1 MKFASDFRRSA
12 REALKNKWGVAV
24 VGGLLASLLG
34 GTIDSGGSF
43 SFNYRTTGSSE
54 EMSSAIT
61 GFTDMDGKT
70 LAIILAIVGVILI
83 ITIAVA
89 LAFSVLSSVVSVG
102 YSRFNLE
109 LIDGNENRVD
119 QIFSYFGS
127 WKTIFVAN
135 LLRSI
140 YITLW
145 SLLFIIPGVIATY
158 SYIMVP
164 YVLAENPSLTAREAL
179 AKSVEIMRGNRWRLF
194 CLLISFIGW
203 DLLCILSLGIGF
215 LWITPYKNAAVAD
228 FYREVS
234 RTRHEF
240 NTEEGTFDNP
250 EVI

>member
-34 GTIDSGGSF
+34 GTINSGGSF

-54 EMSSAIT
+54 EMSSTIT

-89 LAFSVLSSVVSVG
+89 LALSVLTSVVSVG

-109 LIDGNENRVD
+109 LIDGNESRVD

-145 SLLFIIPGVIATY
+145 S
-158 SYIMVP
+158 
-164 YVLAENPSLTAREAL
+164 
-179 AKSVEIMRGNRWRLF
+179 
-194 CLLISFIGW
+194 
-203 DLLCILSLGIGF
+203 
-215 LWITPYKNAAVAD
+215 
-228 FYREVS
+228 
-234 RTRHEF
+234 
-240 NTEEGTFDNP
+240 
-250 EVI
+250 

>member
-54 EMSSAIT
+54 EMSSTIT

-70 LAIILAIVGVILI
+70 LAIILSIVGVILI

-109 LIDGNENRVD
+109 LIDGNESRVD

-145 SLLFIIPGVIATY
+145 SLLFIIPGVIASY

-179 AKSVEIMRGNRWRLF
+179 AKSAEIMRGNRWRLF
-194 CLLISFIGW
+194 CLMFSFIGW

-215 LWITPYKNAAVAD
+215 LWITPYENAAVAD

-234 RTRHEF
+234 GTRHEF